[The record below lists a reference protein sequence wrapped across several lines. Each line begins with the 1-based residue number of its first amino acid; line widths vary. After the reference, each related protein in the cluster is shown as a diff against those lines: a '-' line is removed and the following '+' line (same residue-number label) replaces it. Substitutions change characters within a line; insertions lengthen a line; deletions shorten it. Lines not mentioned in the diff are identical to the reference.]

1 MMRKNIL
8 KKSAGIFLSATM
20 ILSAV
25 SGGSVYAVEDSSILT
40 ENMAQQRLLRTAAIP
55 LRRCLS
61 TLSKMK
67 ILRLQG
73 IR

>member
-40 ENMAQQRLLRTAAIP
+40 EKHGAAAASSDSRP